1 MKPREVKA
9 WAIVNKRG
17 NPVLSGGMLPVYWR
31 ESSAKYDMERDNWLF
46 KDCSVVRVSIVP
58 VSGKKARP

>member
-17 NPVLSGGMLPVYWR
+17 NPVLSGVEGHR
-31 ESSAKYDMERDNWLF
+31 ERKEREQRLSDRAEGFDLE
-46 KDCSVVRVSIVP
+46 VR
-58 VSGKKARP
+58 